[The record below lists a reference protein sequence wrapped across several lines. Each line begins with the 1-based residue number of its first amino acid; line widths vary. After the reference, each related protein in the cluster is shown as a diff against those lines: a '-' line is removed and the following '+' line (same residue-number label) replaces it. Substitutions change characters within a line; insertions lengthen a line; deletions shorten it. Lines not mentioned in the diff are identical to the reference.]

1 MRSACEATSG
11 KIKMQKRK
19 IRNQK
24 SRIKIAECP
33 RCGHDF
39 LNFAFSVLHFD
50 CRLLLFMVMLALMMT
65 GCGDG
70 EGKKAALTDEEIQR
84 LTYAPK
90 PVRLDALMV
99 SGETITCEDIV
110 TSPSEQDT
118 SAVSFKEKLEEL
130 ARTTTLEQFMEL
142 ARPQMRQRLNS
153 RITNIV
159 LYQRA
164 RREQFMELARPQMRQ
179 RLNSRITNIV
189 LYQRARRELGE
200 KIDET
205 LDGVAEKELR
215 RFVLEHGG
223 NNAQADEALRALG
236 LNRTTF
242 KEYKKKQ
249 ILAQYSVSSKLPKNS
264 PITYREMMG
273 AYNDMKDAV
282 FVRPGSVQFRLID
295 IQATK
300 MELTDPNDDSV
311 QAARVLAESLVT
323 RIIAGEDFGT
333 LAEEYSHGHRQ
344 TFGGLW
350 TARDPESL
358 AEPYAIL
365 ADITEKIDVGEIAGP
380 IDVPGHAFIMRLEE
394 KREKGYKPL
403 AEVQERVEER
413 IRTERR
419 LESLRRLDAE
429 IAGQTTVAD
438 TDFFLDDCLERLYRT
453 ANPSSPAP

>member
-1 MRSACEATSG
+1 MQNDKG
-11 KIKMQKRK
+11 KIKLRANSYLPLLSM
-19 IRNQK
+19 
-24 SRIKIAECP
+24 AV
-33 RCGHDF
+33 
-39 LNFAFSVLHFD
+39 VL
-50 CRLLLFMVMLALMMT
+50 LALA

-70 EGKKAALTDEEIQR
+70 ESKKAALTDEEIQR

-90 PVRLDALMV
+90 PVRPDTLMV
-99 SGETITCEDIV
+99 SGETITCENIV
-110 TSPSEQDT
+110 SPPSEQEA

-130 ARTTTLEQFMEL
+130 ARTTTLAQFMEL

-153 RITNIV
+153 RV
-159 LYQRA
+159 
-164 RREQFMELARPQMRQ
+164 
-179 RLNSRITNIV
+179 TNIV

-249 ILAQYSVSSKLPKNS
+249 ILAQYSVSSKLPKSS

-273 AYNDMKDAV
+273 AYDQMKDAV

-295 IQATK
+295 IQAAR
-300 MELTDPNDDSV
+300 MELTDPNDDPV
-311 QAARVLAESLVT
+311 RAARTLAESLVT
-323 RIIAGEDFGT
+323 RLMAGEDFAT
-333 LAEEYSHGHRQ
+333 LAKAFSHGYRQ
-344 TFGGLW
+344 TSGGLW
-350 TARDPESL
+350 PARDPESL
-358 AEPYAIL
+358 AEPYTIL
-365 ADITEKIDVGEIAGP
+365 ADITEKIEVGEIAGP

-394 KREKGYKPL
+394 KRAKGYRPL
-403 AEVQERVEER
+403 AEVQEQVEER
-413 IRTERR
+413 IKTERR

-429 IAGQTTVAD
+429 IAAQTTVAN
-438 TDFFLDDCLERLYRT
+438 TDIFLDDCLERLHRT
-453 ANPSSPAP
+453 VNPSPSAP